1 MSSKVSYKAPLY
13 LQLREVIRGKIEEGE
28 YPPGC
33 AIPSESQL
41 AEIYGINR
49 LTVRNAVDAL
59 VTEGLLRRVQGKGV
73 YVVGERVERNL
84 DSLRGFRQTMREH
97 HSKPFVRSLA
107 KLKRPAG
114 VFYASVFDCDSHDDL
129 IYIKRLNGADE
140 EPVSI
145 EETMVPLKLLPELE
159 NVDISVFSLY
169 DDIYGFYGIRLTR
182 AVETLDLVRPDQKD
196 SRLLGLEPGG
206 AALLFT
212 CTSYDSE
219 GRVIEFN
226 RAYTR
231 GDTSR
236 YSITIGSV

>member
-13 LQLREVIRGKIEEGE
+13 LQLREVIRSKIDEGE

-59 VTEGLLRRVQGKGV
+59 VSEGSLRRVQGKGV
-73 YVVGERVERNL
+73 YVVGERIERDL

-97 HSKPFVRSLA
+97 HAKPYVRSLA
-107 KLKRPAG
+107 KSKRPAG
-114 VFYASVFDCDSHDDL
+114 AVYASFFGCDPEDEL
-129 IYIKRLNGADE
+129 LYIKRLNGADG

-145 EETMVPLKLLPELE
+145 EETLVPLKLLPELE

-169 DDIYGFYGIRLTR
+169 DDIYGFYGIRLVR
-182 AVETLDLVRPDQKD
+182 AWETLDLVRPEPKD
-196 SRLLGLEPGG
+196 ARLLGLEPGSTV
-206 AALLFT
+206 LLFT
-212 CTSYDSE
+212 SMSYDSE
-219 GRVIEFN
+219 GRAVEFN
-226 RAYTR
+226 RSYTR
-231 GDTSR
+231 GDTSS
-236 YSITIGSV
+236 YMINIETV